1 MTPLKR
7 QSGSTLVVALIML
20 VLLTLFA
27 TSSFNTAKT
36 NLMVVGNMQATTE
49 ATNVA
54 SQALETVISTTQFIT
69 TPSNAVIN
77 PCQGTPNTICTDI
90 NGDGVTDY
98 TSTLTPQP
106 QCVTVTPIYNSELVL
121 TSASSED
128 VGCSA
133 GQAQTFGVQG
143 TASGVSL
150 CSRTIWEITVETVGA
165 TTGSKA
171 TVVQGIGIKVSN
183 DDASC

>member
-1 MTPLKR
+1 MTPLRR
-7 QSGSTLVVALIML
+7 QSGSTLIVALIML

-36 NLMVVGNMQATTE
+36 NLMVVGNMQATNE

-69 TPSNAVIN
+69 TPANAVLN
-77 PCQGTPNTICTDI
+77 PCLGTPNTICTDI
-90 NGDGVTDY
+90 NGDGVSDY
-98 TSTLTPQP
+98 TSTLSPQP
-106 QCVTVTPIYNSELVL
+106 QCITVTPIKNATLNL
-121 TSASSED
+121 TNPNSED
-128 VGCSA
+128 VGCST

-143 TASGVSL
+143 SASGDSL
-150 CSRTIWEITVETVGA
+150 CSNTVWEITVETVGA

-171 TVVQGIGIKVSN
+171 SVVQGIGIRVGN
-183 DDASC
+183 DDVSC